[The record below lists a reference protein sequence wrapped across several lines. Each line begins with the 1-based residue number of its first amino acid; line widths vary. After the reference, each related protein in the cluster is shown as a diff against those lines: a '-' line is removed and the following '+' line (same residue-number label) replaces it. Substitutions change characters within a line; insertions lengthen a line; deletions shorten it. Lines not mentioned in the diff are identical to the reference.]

1 MTKATF
7 VAGIPLLCLAIA
19 TWTPAQRTP
28 EGSAGSAAQ
37 CDPSLWNRVYS
48 PKRLTVLDPC
58 IEVTGVIAESDANVD
73 GDQHFLLTLDPGQD
87 RLLKKRN
94 MKKKG
99 GALVVEIVCAN
110 PSNQKKPNKA
120 CAGYVNHVT
129 VPAVGAHVRV
139 SGSFVLDT
147 HNNWTEIH
155 PASSIVPIK

>member
-1 MTKATF
+1 MKKAF
-7 VAGIPLLCLAIA
+7 VALALITVLLIPGVKPVAA
-19 TWTPAQRTP
+19 RTT
-28 EGSAGSAAQ
+28 GVVAS
-37 CDPSLWNRVYS
+37 CDASLWSRVYN
-48 PKRLTVLDPC
+48 PKRLVVISQC

-110 PSNQKKPNKA
+110 PPKPKKAKAA

-129 VPAVGAHVRV
+129 IPAVGAHVRV
-139 SGSFVLDT
+139 TGSFVLDT

-155 PASSIVPIK
+155 PVSRVEATR

>member
-1 MTKATF
+1 MKTAF
-7 VAGIPLLCLAIA
+7 LSLAAIA
-19 TWTPAQRTP
+19 VVFVPGVKPVVARTTV
-28 EGSAGSAAQ
+28 AAAS
-37 CDPSLWNRVYS
+37 CDASLWSRVYS
-48 PKRLTVLDPC
+48 PKRLVVLSPC

-110 PSNQKKPNKA
+110 PPKPKKAKAA

-129 VPAVGAHVRV
+129 IPAVGAHVRV
-139 SGSFVLDT
+139 TGSFVLDT
-147 HNNWTEIH
+147 HNNWSEIH
-155 PASSIVPIK
+155 PASQIALIK